1 MTIEASQKSPVE
13 LDNSN
18 IPDSIVWW
26 NEKDESAQQRFDVG
40 ASARYVSSIQNLSRD
55 NKNKTHTRTHRRIL
69 SSGGAVTVELKTKKQ
84 LEMWKRHERESSRRP
99 TRMSFNTLVSPED
112 PVLLQLIHDLELSG
126 DKFLDGQFDE
136 DISFLNE
143 PHALWVR
150 SENFNQHVEYHCNYL
165 RLEHQQVRPE
175 IVFETQPRLFALNVP
190 MYGKGNPDLEQGMLG
205 DCWVIATLAVLFSH
219 DVHLIRSMIVVSR
232 PRLGLYVVRF
242 VKEAKAVYVVVD
254 DRLPF
259 LGPLPAFCRHADGT
273 SLWGPIVEKA
283 YAKLMGGYRTLI
295 GGTISYALTD
305 FTGHFS
311 HTVELDA
318 SKHKSH
324 SLHEVMVSFHQ
335 NMRNQRL
342 WGVTQLVGCSIQKT
356 GGGLGTQ
363 EQELSNGLFAGHAY
377 AIEQIREVRLGS
389 SSNTIQLVELCNPWG
404 RNGWNGD
411 WSSRSSM
418 WRRYPNV
425 AQSLEFDPSK
435 GTSGT

>member
-1 MTIEASQKSPVE
+1 
-13 LDNSN
+13 
-18 IPDSIVWW
+18 
-26 NEKDESAQQRFDVG
+26 
-40 ASARYVSSIQNLSRD
+40 
-55 NKNKTHTRTHRRIL
+55 
-69 SSGGAVTVELKTKKQ
+69 
-84 LEMWKRHERESSRRP
+84 
-99 TRMSFNTLVSPED
+99 MSFNTLTSPED

-126 DKFLDGQFDE
+126 EKFLDGQFDE

-150 SENFNQHVEYHCNYL
+150 
-165 RLEHQQVRPE
+165 PE
-175 IVFETQPRLFALNVP
+175 IVFETQPRLFASNVP
-190 MYGKGNPDLEQGMLG
+190 MYGKGNTDLEQGMLG

-259 LGPLPAFCRHADGT
+259 LGALPAFCRHADGT
-273 SLWGPIVEKA
+273 SLWGPIIEKA

-324 SLHEVMVSFHQ
+324 SLHEIMILFHQ

-356 GGGLGTQ
+356 GGGLGTK

-377 AIEQIREVRLGS
+377 AIEEIREVRLGS

-425 AQSLEFDPSK
+425 AQSLGFNPSKDK